1 MPGELV
7 TAASIL
13 AGSGVSTWVA
23 DKLFGPSFDALG
35 EQLRAYASERITEIL
50 KKFQGQNDP
59 NDLNTLPPGF
69 AIQFFQKASFSEDDD
84 RLTAA
89 WASLL
94 SSASR
99 RFENRHML
107 FADILSVM
115 SASDA
120 KFFDSV
126 FLVSDEGEAVEGVQ
140 RLSGYLESHYSHVG
154 GPLDSAVAMVDQ
166 IRSIPI
172 GFPCAFRL
180 ITVPYSDYSTNLRHS
195 DHVYVWRSK
204 SETEIDALVR
214 NGLLREFSIN
224 LESPYHRPGIEG
236 VVVTSL
242 GIEFHKIC
250 TGEK

>member
-23 DKLFGPSFDALG
+23 DKLLGPSFDGLG
-35 EQLRAYASERITEIL
+35 EQFRAYAGQRITKIL
-50 KKFQGQNDP
+50 KKFQSENFP

-84 RLTAA
+84 LLTAA

-99 RFENRHML
+99 SFENRHML

-120 KFFDSV
+120 KFFEGV
-126 FLVSDEGEAVEGVQ
+126 FQVSDESEAVEDVQ
-140 RLSGYLESHYSHVG
+140 RLFGHLESHYPHVG
-154 GPLDSAVAMVDQ
+154 GPLDSAVSMVDQ

-172 GFPCAFRL
+172 GFPCALRL
-180 ITVPYSDYSTNLRHS
+180 ITVPYSDCSPNLRHA
-195 DHVYVWRSK
+195 DHVHVWRSE
-204 SETEIDALVR
+204 SETQIDVLVR

-236 VVVTSL
+236 VVVTAL
-242 GIEFHKIC
+242 GNEFHKIC
-250 TGEK
+250 AGEK

>member
-13 AGSGVSTWVA
+13 VGSGVSAWVA
-23 DKLFGPSFDALG
+23 DKLLGPSFDGLG
-35 EQLRAYASERITEIL
+35 EQFRAYAGQRITKIL
-50 KKFQGQNDP
+50 KKFQSETDP

-69 AIQFFQKASFSEDDD
+69 AIQFFQKASYSEDDD

-99 RFENRHML
+99 SFENRHML
-107 FADILSVM
+107 FADILGVM

-120 KFFDSV
+120 KFFDGI
-126 FLVSDEGEAVEGVQ
+126 FRVSDESEAVEDVQ

-154 GPLDSAVAMVDQ
+154 GPLDTAVTLVDQ
-166 IRSIPI
+166 IRAIPI

-180 ITVPYSDYSTNLRHS
+180 ITVRYSDYSPNHRHA
-195 DHVYVWRSK
+195 DHVHVWRSE

-236 VVVTSL
+236 VVVTAL
-242 GIEFHKIC
+242 GIEFRKIC
-250 TGEK
+250 EGET